1 MKAIFLAAG
10 EGSRLRPLTDELPKC
25 MIPFRGKPLLQY
37 GIVRSIKAVWINKHP
52 VKNIFQTK
60 PFKYQSFS
68 PQGF

>member
-37 GIVRSIKAVWINKHP
+37 GIDAMLSAGIGDLIVVR
-52 VKNIFQTK
+52 
-60 PFKYQSFS
+60 
-68 PQGF
+68 G